1 RSPLK
6 TNPRAGPL
14 IAKPSSRA
22 AAISFGGRIL
32 DMRNRSFAY
41 LSARPDSS
49 DGKQI
54 GAASALDRWA
64 LKNRTFPSELLS
76 AFRATAASSGLAS
89 VGWPSVRLITSG
101 GNESGETAMDSAAT
115 SRASGTAS
123 FIGVLP
129 PAGGSYQIG
138 KRNVCSTRPPA
149 PSSVTRI
156 RCSRRIGL
164 LATVLIGASGWS
176 LLVPARHG
184 FTF

>member
-1 RSPLK
+1 MASSHSSAECPALGTRKERQRRGEGFMSVDYRPGDTRVPMSRNRMTDTRSPLK

-32 DMRNRSFAY
+32 DIRNRSFAY

-64 LKNRTFPSELLS
+64 LKKRTLPSELLS

-101 GNESGETAMDSAAT
+101 GKESG
-115 SRASGTAS
+115 
-123 FIGVLP
+123 
-129 PAGGSYQIG
+129 
-138 KRNVCSTRPPA
+138 
-149 PSSVTRI
+149 
-156 RCSRRIGL
+156 
-164 LATVLIGASGWS
+164 
-176 LLVPARHG
+176 
-184 FTF
+184 